1 MFEKNS
7 QNNLTSLHHPF
18 TLPKCS
24 ADELLDQPENAIAYA
39 YDIVLNGYEVGG
51 GSLRIYQEEMQKA
64 VFDILKI
71 SNKEAKN
78 KFGFL
83 LNALSSGC
91 PPHGGIAFGLDRL
104 VMLITKTSNI
114 RDVIAFPK
122 TQSATCL
129 LTEAPSKVDNAQL
142 DELKI
147 RSTQIEED

>member
-1 MFEKNS
+1 MEEQIWTYGEKPEKSYKKPAPEKTAPVTMTDLDINIG
-7 QNNLTSLHHPF
+7 
-18 TLPKCS
+18 
-24 ADELLDQPENAIAYA
+24 ELRM
-39 YDIVLNGYEVGG
+39 
-51 GSLRIYQEEMQKA
+51 S
-64 VFDILKI
+64 
-71 SNKEAKN
+71 SNKREEANN

-104 VMLITKTSNI
+104 VMLITNTSNI

-129 LTEAPSKVDNAQL
+129 LTEAPSKVDNTQL

-147 RSTQIEED
+147 QSTLIEEV